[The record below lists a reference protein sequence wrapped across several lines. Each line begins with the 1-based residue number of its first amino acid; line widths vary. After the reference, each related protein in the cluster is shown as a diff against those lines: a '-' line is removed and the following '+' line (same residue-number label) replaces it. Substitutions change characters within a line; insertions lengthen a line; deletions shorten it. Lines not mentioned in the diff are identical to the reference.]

1 MLSLFNRVGINI
13 FALLNRLKPTK
24 VIKHFIMNFY
34 KSAAYVLIAASFAT
48 GCSSK
53 MLKSPDQVTYST
65 TPEVLEL
72 QGDSVRFTM
81 NLEFAPKFF
90 AKKGVLEAT
99 PVLSYSGNNV
109 DLPAANFKG
118 ESIVEG
124 TGKTVSN
131 ENGGKFSQSAS
142 IAFNKGM
149 EKAELNARVKVG
161 VKKKSVDFPQVKLA
175 NGTIV
180 TQQLLQQDYRSA
192 VSASNW
198 QEVAVEKTATINFV
212 INRSDVRDSEKK
224 KGELQSLVNF
234 MQAGYELRQ
243 IIVNGYASPDGELQ
257 LNDKLAEQRA
267 KAANDFVFNALY
279 GKKGMKK
286 NKEQLFDDSFYQE
299 QNGTEDWN
307 GLSSAIANATDLP
320 EKDQV
325 MAIINSNSSSVD
337 KQAELRKLTKS
348 YSVLADKYLPTLRR
362 AAMTVKAVEPVKSD
376 SILLAFAANK
386 PDTLSANE
394 FVKAAGIAGITAD
407 QKKAIY
413 NQMAAT
419 HPNDY
424 RSFNNLGVLALEAGQ
439 IAEAGSQFEKAKAVN
454 DKNGEVINN
463 MGIVAAMTGD
473 HKKAKELFTQ
483 AGNAG
488 VKVDYNLGL
497 IAVRQGN
504 WSLANSKLASESGNY
519 NKALAYLLVKNYGAA
534 EKETDNIE
542 NKDAAVYYLRAIIG
556 ARTDNRDMMTTG
568 LTRAV
573 AADAKFREMAKTDA
587 EFIKHLNQDYFKVAI
602 R

>member
-1 MLSLFNRVGINI
+1 M
-13 FALLNRLKPTK
+13 T
-24 VIKHFIMNFY
+24 FY
-34 KSAAYVLIAASFAT
+34 KSAAYLLIAASFTA

-99 PVLSYSGNNV
+99 PVLSYSGNNI
-109 DLPAANFKG
+109 DLPAAKFKG
-118 ESIVEG
+118 ESVEEG
-124 TGKTVSN
+124 SGKTVSN

-142 IAFNKGM
+142 IAYNKGM
-149 EKAELNARVKVG
+149 EKAELNAKVKVG
-161 VKKKSVDFPQVKLA
+161 VKKKTVDFPQVKLA
-175 NGTIV
+175 DGTIV
-180 TQQLLQQDYRSA
+180 TQQLLKQDYRPA
-192 VSASNW
+192 ASASNW
-198 QEVAVEKTATINFV
+198 KEVAVEKTATINFV

-224 KGELQSLVNF
+224 KDELQKLVNF
-234 MQAGYELRQ
+234 MQAGYDLRQ
-243 IIVNGYASPDGELQ
+243 IVVNGYASPDGELQ
-257 LNDKLAEQRA
+257 MNDKLADQRA

-286 NKEQLFDDSFYQE
+286 NKEQLFDDNFYQE
-299 QNGTEDWN
+299 QNGTEDWK

-325 MAIINSNSSSVD
+325 MAIINSNSSSVE

-348 YSVLADKYLPTLRR
+348 YAVLADKYLPPLRR
-362 AAMTVKAVEPVKSD
+362 ASMTVKAVEPVKSD
-376 SILLAFAANK
+376 SMLLVYASSK

-394 FVKAAGIAGITAD
+394 FVKAAGVAKTAE

-424 RSFNNLGVLALEAGQ
+424 RSFNNLGVMALEAGQ
-439 IAEAGSQFEKAKAVN
+439 MAEARSQFEKAKAAN
-454 DKNGEVINN
+454 DKAGEVMNN
-463 MGIVAAMTGD
+463 MAIIAAMDGD

-497 IAVRQGN
+497 VAVRQGD

-519 NKALAYLLVKNYGAA
+519 NKALAFVLVKNYSAA

-573 AADAKFREMAKTDA
+573 AADAKYREMAKTDA
-587 EFIKHLNQDYFKVAI
+587 EFLKHFNQDYFKVAI

>member
-1 MLSLFNRVGINI
+1 
-13 FALLNRLKPTK
+13 
-24 VIKHFIMNFY
+24 MNFY
-34 KSAAYVLIAASFAT
+34 KSAAYLLMAASFTA

-65 TPEVLEL
+65 NPEVLEL

-99 PVLSYSGNNV
+99 PVLSYSGNNI
-109 DLPAANFKG
+109 DLPAAKFKG
-118 ESIVEG
+118 ESVEEG
-124 TGKTVSN
+124 SGKTVNN
-131 ENGGKFSQSAS
+131 EKGGKFSQSAS
-142 IAFNKGM
+142 IAYNKGM
-149 EKAELNARVKVG
+149 EKAELNAKVKVG
-161 VKKKSVDFPQVKLA
+161 VKKKTVDFPQVKLA
-175 NGTIV
+175 DGTIV
-180 TQQLLQQDYRSA
+180 TQQLLKQDYRPA
-192 VSASNW
+192 ASASNW
-198 QEVAVEKTATINFV
+198 KEVAVEKTATINFV

-224 KGELQSLVNF
+224 KDELQKLVNF
-234 MQAGYELRQ
+234 MQAGYEVRQ

-257 LNDKLAEQRA
+257 MNDKLADQRA

-279 GKKGMKK
+279 SKKGMKK
-286 NKEQLFDDSFYQE
+286 NKEKLFDDNFYQE
-299 QNGTEDWN
+299 QNGTEDWK

-325 MAIINSNSSSVD
+325 MAIINSNSSSVE

-348 YSVLADKYLPTLRR
+348 YAVLADKYLPPLRR
-362 AAMTVKAVEPVKSD
+362 ASMTVKAVEPVKSD
-376 SILLAFAANK
+376 SMLLVYASKK

-394 FVKAAGIAGITAD
+394 FVKAAGVAKTAD

-424 RSFNNLGVLALEAGQ
+424 RSFNNLGVMALEAGQ
-439 IAEAGSQFEKAKAVN
+439 MAEARSQFEKAKAAN
-454 DKNGEVINN
+454 DKAGEVMNN
-463 MGIVAAMTGD
+463 MAIIAAMDGD

-497 IAVRQGN
+497 VAVRQGD

-519 NKALAYLLVKNYGAA
+519 NKALAFVLVKNYSAA

-573 AADAKFREMAKTDA
+573 AADAKYREMAKTDA
-587 EFIKHLNQDYFKVAI
+587 EFLKHFNQDYFKVAI

>member
-1 MLSLFNRVGINI
+1 
-13 FALLNRLKPTK
+13 
-24 VIKHFIMNFY
+24 MNFY
-34 KSAAYVLIAASFAT
+34 KSAAYVLIAASLTA

-99 PVLSYSGNNV
+99 PVLSYSGNNI
-109 DLPAANFKG
+109 DLPTANFKG
-118 ESIVEG
+118 ESVEEG
-124 TGKTVSN
+124 TGKTVNN

-149 EKAELNARVKVG
+149 EKAELNAKVKVG
-161 VKKKSVDFPQVKLA
+161 VKKKTVDFPQVKLA
-175 NGTIV
+175 DGTIV
-180 TQQLLQQDYRSA
+180 TQQLLKQDYRPA
-192 VSASNW
+192 TSASNW
-198 QEVAVEKTATINFV
+198 KEVAIEKSATINFV
-212 INRSDVRDSEKK
+212 INRSDIRDSEKK
-224 KGELQSLVNF
+224 KGEIQALVNF
-234 MQAGYELRQ
+234 MQAGYDVRQ

-257 LNDKLAEQRA
+257 LNDKLADQRA

-286 NKEQLFDDSFYQE
+286 NKEQLFDDNFYQE
-299 QNGTEDWN
+299 QNGTEDWK

-325 MAIINSNSSSVD
+325 MAIINSNSSSVE

-348 YSVLADKYLPTLRR
+348 YSVLADKYLPALRR
-362 AAMTVKAVEPVKSD
+362 AEMKVKAVEPVKSD
-376 SILLAFAANK
+376 SMLLVYAANK

-394 FVKAAGIAGITAD
+394 FVKAAGIAKTAD

-413 NQMAAT
+413 NKMAAT

-439 IAEAGSQFEKAKAVN
+439 MAEARSQFEKAKAAN
-454 DKNGEVINN
+454 DKAGEVMNN
-463 MGIVAAMTGD
+463 MGIVAAMDGD

-497 IAVRQGN
+497 VAVRQGD

-519 NKALAYLLVKNYGAA
+519 NKALAYVLVKNYSAA

>member
-1 MLSLFNRVGINI
+1 M
-13 FALLNRLKPTK
+13 T
-24 VIKHFIMNFY
+24 FY
-34 KSAAYVLIAASFAT
+34 KSATFVLLAASFTA

-65 TPEVLEL
+65 NPEVLEL

-99 PVLSYSGNNV
+99 PVLNYSGNSV

-118 ESIVEG
+118 ESVEEG

-131 ENGGKFSQSAS
+131 ENGAKFSQSAA
-142 IAFNKGM
+142 IAYNKGM
-149 EKAELNARVKVG
+149 EKAELNAKVKVG
-161 VKKKSVDFPQVKLA
+161 VKKKSVDFPNVKLA
-175 NGTIV
+175 DGTIV
-180 TQQLLQQDYRSA
+180 TQQLLKQDYRTA
-192 VSASNW
+192 TSASNW
-198 QEVAVEKTATINFV
+198 KEVAIEKSATINFV
-212 INRSDVRDSEKK
+212 INRSDVRDSEKTE
-224 KGELQSLVNF
+224 GDIQTLVNF
-234 MQAGYELRQ
+234 LQAGYDLRQ
-243 IIVNGYASPDGELQ
+243 IVVSGYASPDGELQ
-257 LNDKLAEQRA
+257 LNDKLADQRA
-267 KAANDFVFNALY
+267 KSANDFVFNALY

-286 NKEQLFDDSFYQE
+286 GKEQLFDDGFYQE
-299 QNGTEDWN
+299 QNGTEDWK

-325 MAIINSNSSSVD
+325 MTIINSNSSSEE
-337 KQAELRKLTKS
+337 KQAGLRKLTKS
-348 YSVLADKYLPTLRR
+348 YSVLADKYLPPLRR
-362 AAMTVKAVEPVKSD
+362 ASMTVKAVEPVKSD
-376 SILLAFAANK
+376 SMLLVYAANK
-386 PDTLSANE
+386 SDTLSANE
-394 FVKAAGIAGITAD
+394 FVKAAGVAKTAE
-407 QKKAIY
+407 QKKAVY
-413 NQMAAT
+413 NQMAIT
-419 HPNDY
+419 HPNDH
-424 RSFNNLGVLALEAGQ
+424 RSFNNLGVMAMEAGQ
-439 IAEAGSQFEKAKAVN
+439 MAEARSQLEKAKAAN
-454 DKNGEVINN
+454 DKAGEVMNN
-463 MGIVAAMTGD
+463 MAIVVAMDGD

-497 IAVRQGN
+497 VAVRQGD

-519 NKALAYLLVKNYGAA
+519 NKALAYILVKNYSAA

-542 NKDAAVYYLRAIIG
+542 NKDGSVYYLRALIG

-573 AADAKFREMAKTDA
+573 AADAKFREMAKSDA
-587 EFIKHLNQDYFKVAI
+587 EFIKHFNQDYFKVAI

>member
-1 MLSLFNRVGINI
+1 M
-13 FALLNRLKPTK
+13 T
-24 VIKHFIMNFY
+24 FY
-34 KSAAYVLIAASFAT
+34 KSAAYLLIAASFTA

-99 PVLSYSGNNV
+99 PVLSYSGNNI
-109 DLPAANFKG
+109 DLPAAKFKG
-118 ESIVEG
+118 ESVEEG
-124 TGKTVSN
+124 SGKTVSN

-142 IAFNKGM
+142 IAYNKGM
-149 EKAELNARVKVG
+149 EKAELNAKVKVG
-161 VKKKSVDFPQVKLA
+161 VKKKTVDFPQVKLA
-175 NGTIV
+175 DGTIV
-180 TQQLLQQDYRSA
+180 TQQLLKQDYRPA
-192 VSASNW
+192 ASASNW
-198 QEVAVEKTATINFV
+198 KEVAVEKTATINFV

-224 KGELQSLVNF
+224 KDELQKLVNF
-234 MQAGYELRQ
+234 MQAGYDLRQ
-243 IIVNGYASPDGELQ
+243 IVVNGYASPDGELQ
-257 LNDKLAEQRA
+257 MNDKLADQRA

-286 NKEQLFDDSFYQE
+286 NKEQLFDDNFYQE
-299 QNGTEDWN
+299 QNGTEDWK

-325 MAIINSNSSSVD
+325 MAIINSNSSSVE

-348 YSVLADKYLPTLRR
+348 YAVLADKYLPPLRR
-362 AAMTVKAVEPVKSD
+362 ASMTVKAVEPVKSD
-376 SILLAFAANK
+376 SMLLVYASSK

-394 FVKAAGIAGITAD
+394 FVKAAGVAKTAD

-424 RSFNNLGVLALEAGQ
+424 RSFNNLGVMALEAGQ
-439 IAEAGSQFEKAKAVN
+439 MAEARSQFEKAKAAN
-454 DKNGEVINN
+454 DKAGEVMNN
-463 MGIVAAMTGD
+463 LAIIAAMDGD

-497 IAVRQGN
+497 VAVRQGD

-519 NKALAYLLVKNYGAA
+519 NKALAFVLVKNYSAA

-573 AADAKFREMAKTDA
+573 AADAKYREMAKTDA
-587 EFIKHLNQDYFKVAI
+587 EFLKHFNQDYFKVAI

>member
-1 MLSLFNRVGINI
+1 
-13 FALLNRLKPTK
+13 
-24 VIKHFIMNFY
+24 MNFY
-34 KSAAYVLIAASFAT
+34 KSAAYLLMAASFTA

-53 MLKSPDQVTYST
+53 MLKSPEKVTYST
-65 TPEVLEL
+65 NPEVLEL

-99 PVLSYSGNNV
+99 PVLSYSGNSI
-109 DLPAANFKG
+109 DLPSAKFKG
-118 ESIVEG
+118 ESVTEG
-124 TGKTVSN
+124 SGKTVNN

-142 IAFNKGM
+142 IAYNKGM
-149 EKAELNARVKVG
+149 EKAELNAKVKVS

-175 NGTIV
+175 DGTIV
-180 TQQLLQQDYRSA
+180 TQQLLKQDYRSA
-192 VSASNW
+192 ASASNW
-198 QEVAVEKTATINFV
+198 KEVAIEKTATINFV

-224 KGELQSLVNF
+224 KDELQKLVNF
-234 MQAGYELRQ
+234 MQAGYEVRQ

-257 LNDKLAEQRA
+257 MNDKLADQRA

-279 GKKGMKK
+279 SKKGMKK
-286 NKEQLFDDSFYQE
+286 NKEKLFDDNFYQE
-299 QNGTEDWN
+299 QNGTEDWK
-307 GLSSAIANATDLP
+307 GLSSAIANATDIP
-320 EKDQV
+320 EKDKV
-325 MAIINSNSSSVD
+325 MSIINSNMSSVE

-348 YSVLADKYLPTLRR
+348 YSVLADKYLPPLRR
-362 AAMTVKAVEPVKSD
+362 ATMTVKAVEPVKTD
-376 SILLAFAANK
+376 SMLLVYASKK

-394 FVKAAGIAGITAD
+394 FVKAAGVAKTAE

-413 NQMAAT
+413 TQMATT

-424 RSFNNLGVLALEAGQ
+424 RSFNNLGVMALEAGQ
-439 IAEAGSQFEKAKAVN
+439 MAEARSQFEKAKAAN
-454 DKNGEVINN
+454 DKAGEVMNN
-463 MGIVAAMTGD
+463 MAIMAAMDGD

-497 IAVRQGN
+497 IAVRQGD

-519 NKALAYLLVKNYGAA
+519 NKALAFVLVKNYSAA
-534 EKETDNIE
+534 EKETENIE

-556 ARTDNRDMMTTG
+556 ARTNNRDMMTTG

-573 AADAKFREMAKTDA
+573 AADAKYREMAKTDA
-587 EFIKHLNQDYFKVAI
+587 EFIKHFNQDYFKVAI

>member
-1 MLSLFNRVGINI
+1 M
-13 FALLNRLKPTK
+13 T
-24 VIKHFIMNFY
+24 FY
-34 KSAAYVLIAASFAT
+34 KSAAYLLIAASFTA

-65 TPEVLEL
+65 NPEVLEL

-99 PVLSYSGNNV
+99 PVLSYSGNNI
-109 DLPAANFKG
+109 DLPAAKFKG
-118 ESIVEG
+118 ESVEEG
-124 TGKTVSN
+124 SGKTVSN

-142 IAFNKGM
+142 IAYNKGM
-149 EKAELNARVKVG
+149 EKAELNAKVKVG
-161 VKKKSVDFPQVKLA
+161 VKKKTVDFPQVKLA
-175 NGTIV
+175 DGTIV
-180 TQQLLQQDYRSA
+180 TQQLLKQDYRPA
-192 VSASNW
+192 ASASNW
-198 QEVAVEKTATINFV
+198 KEVAVEKTATINFV

-224 KGELQSLVNF
+224 KDELQKLVNF
-234 MQAGYELRQ
+234 MQAGYEVRQ

-257 LNDKLAEQRA
+257 MNDKLADQRA

-279 GKKGMKK
+279 SKKGMKK
-286 NKEQLFDDSFYQE
+286 NKEKLFDDNFYQE
-299 QNGTEDWN
+299 QNGTEDWK
-307 GLSSAIANATDLP
+307 GLSSAIANAADLP

-325 MAIINSNSSSVD
+325 MSIINSNMSSVE

-348 YSVLADKYLPTLRR
+348 YSVLADKYLPPLRR
-362 AAMTVKAVEPVKSD
+362 ASMTVKAVEPVKTD
-376 SILLAFAANK
+376 SMLLVYASKK

-394 FVKAAGIAGITAD
+394 FVKAAGVAKTAD

-424 RSFNNLGVLALEAGQ
+424 RSFNNLGVMALEAGQ
-439 IAEAGSQFEKAKAVN
+439 MAEARSQFEKAKAAN
-454 DKNGEVINN
+454 DKAGEVMNN
-463 MGIVAAMTGD
+463 MAIIAAMDGD

-497 IAVRQGN
+497 VAVRQGD

-519 NKALAYLLVKNYGAA
+519 NKALAFVLVKNYSAA

-573 AADAKFREMAKTDA
+573 AADAKYREMAKTDA
-587 EFIKHLNQDYFKVAI
+587 EFLKHFNQDYFKVAI

>member
-1 MLSLFNRVGINI
+1 
-13 FALLNRLKPTK
+13 
-24 VIKHFIMNFY
+24 MNFY
-34 KSAAYVLIAASFAT
+34 KSAAYVLIAASFTA

-99 PVLSYSGNNV
+99 PVLSYSGNSI
-109 DLPAANFKG
+109 DLPTANFKG
-118 ESIVEG
+118 EDVLEG
-124 TGKTVSN
+124 TGKTVNN
-131 ENGGKFSQSAS
+131 ENGGKFSQSAA
-142 IAFNKGM
+142 IAYNKGM
-149 EKAELNARVKVG
+149 ETAELNAKVKVG
-161 VKKKSVDFPQVKLA
+161 VKSKTVDFPQVKLA
-175 NGTIV
+175 DGTIV
-180 TQQLLQQDYRSA
+180 TQQLLKQDYRAAS
-192 VSASNW
+192 SASNW
-198 QEVAVEKTATINFV
+198 KEVAVEKSATINFV
-212 INRSDVRDSEKK
+212 INRSEVRDSEKK
-224 KGELQSLVNF
+224 KDEIQSLVNF
-234 MQAGYELRQ
+234 MQAGYDLRQ
-243 IIVNGYASPDGELQ
+243 IVVNGYASPDGELQ
-257 LNDKLAEQRA
+257 LNDKLADQRA

-279 GKKGMKK
+279 GKKGMQK
-286 NKEQLFDDSFYQE
+286 NKEQLFDDNFYQE
-299 QNGTEDWN
+299 QNGTEDWK
-307 GLSSAIANATDLP
+307 GLSSAITNATDLP

-325 MAIINSNSSSVD
+325 LAIINSNSSSEE

-348 YSVLADKYLPTLRR
+348 YSVLADKYLPPLRR
-362 AAMTVKAVEPVKSD
+362 ASMTVKAVEPVKSD
-376 SILLAFAANK
+376 SLLLAYAANK

-407 QKKAIY
+407 QKKAVY

-424 RSFNNLGVLALEAGQ
+424 RSFNNLGVLALEAGDKN
-439 IAEAGSQFEKAKAVN
+439 EASSQFEKAKAAN
-454 DKNGEVINN
+454 DKAGEVLNN
-463 MGIVAAMTGD
+463 LAIIAAMNGD

-488 VKVDYNLGL
+488 IKADYNLGL
-497 IAVRQGN
+497 IAVRQGE
-504 WSLANSKLASESGNY
+504 WSTANSKLASESGNY
-519 NKALAYLLVKNYGAA
+519 NKALAYVLVKNYSAA

-573 AADAKFREMAKTDA
+573 ATDAKYREMAKTDA
-587 EFIKHLNQDYFKVAI
+587 EFIKHFNQDYFKVAI